1 MAGRVRA
8 AGDVPLADTLADAL
22 PQDANFTFYH
32 ISTPP
37 TKSAAIFSP
46 PPGAR
51 PERTYCESHHLNVS
65 IRPKDDEHPG
75 EVIVFAIEIYIYTT
89 SHLTTLFVSKAD
101 STGYLSLLNL
111 PRSIDSPI
119 RTISTTFIKWLV
131 KNRQRPG
138 KRLVVSLFARAQDQY
153 LFPGS
158 VDNPTK
164 HVADDTALV
173 KWWCKVLDPVLREYD
188 PESNQPGGA
197 LANGTTAHGYLII
210 PGLERYETQRF
221 FPATVKSDPVD
232 QKRWTHGHPLL
243 QITRHPNAPPR
254 CLIPHF
260 PDDPK
265 SRYMD
270 ELDDELPDGGSQTI
284 LSPRGNGQWKSVR
297 SLDQF
302 WDMMSFRQEC
312 SSGRLVGFIWINF
325 TPPDLEEAVEDEEP
339 IASQMSS
346 ISEVLAPKMDD
357 ERKEST
363 SAPKKKKKK
372 KKLTG
377 PIIPRTPRIKQ
388 RTSKPKGLAKDEV
401 TKYYIWPASSRGELV
416 LDEKAYKRG
425 TELLQRQNFSNYDA
439 ASSSTSLWIN
449 EAKLLGGVPS
459 WGLRVVGKK
468 SRPSADSA
476 TNGTGTND
484 LDASIVRKKR
494 KIDEDTPATQRSC
507 NDVQTLSNNLI
518 RKKPKAEDSATS
530 TDTSSEVNVLASSL
544 VRKKPKA

>member
-1 MAGRVRA
+1 MASRA
-8 AGDVPLADTLADAL
+8 HAGDASLGDILAEIL

-37 TKSAAIFSP
+37 TKCAAIFAP

-51 PERTYCESHHLNVS
+51 VERTYCESHYLNVS
-65 IRPKDDEHPG
+65 VQPQDDGHPG
-75 EVIVFAIEIYIYTT
+75 EVLVFAIEILIYTT
-89 SHLTTLFVSKAD
+89 AHLTTLFVSKAD
-101 STGYLSLLNL
+101 STGYLTLLNL
-111 PRSIDSPI
+111 PRSADSPI
-119 RTISTTFIKWLV
+119 RTISTTFIRWLV

-173 KWWCKVLDPVLREYD
+173 KWWCKVLDPVLREHD
-188 PESNQPGGA
+188 PESGPGGA
-197 LANGTTAHGYLII
+197 SANGTTAHGYLII
-210 PGLERYETQRF
+210 PGLERNETQRF
-221 FPATVKSDPVD
+221 FPATVKSDPAE

-254 CLIPHF
+254 CIIPHF

-265 SRYMD
+265 ARYMD
-270 ELDDELPDGGSQTI
+270 ELDDELPDGGSQLI

-312 SSGRLVGFIWINF
+312 SSGRLVGFIWINL
-325 TPPDLEEAVEDEEP
+325 TPPDLEETVEDEELS
-339 IASQMSS
+339 SQMGS
-346 ISEVLAPKMDD
+346 ISEVLAPKVD

-363 SAPKKKKKK
+363 RAPKK

-377 PIIPRTPRIKQ
+377 PIMPRTPRIKQ
-388 RTSKPKGLAKDEV
+388 RTSKSKRIAKDEV
-401 TKYYIWPASSRGELV
+401 TKYYAWPVSSRGELV

-425 TELLQRQNFSNYDA
+425 TELLQRQNFSNYEA

-449 EAKLLGGVPS
+449 EAKLLGGVSS
-459 WGLRVVGKK
+459 WGLPVVGKK
-468 SRPSADSA
+468 SRPNADSP
-476 TNGTGTND
+476 TNGTGVNV
-484 LDASIVRKKR
+484 LNASAVRKKR
-494 KIDEDTPATQRSC
+494 KIEEDTPAPQSNC
-507 NDVQTLSNNLI
+507 DDVQTLSTNLI
-518 RKKPKAEDSATS
+518 RKNPKAEGAVAS
-530 TDTSSEVNVLASSL
+530 TDTSSEVNVLGSNL

>member
-1 MAGRVRA
+1 MATRA
-8 AGDVPLADTLADAL
+8 PPAGHASLAEILAEAL
-22 PQDANFTFYH
+22 PKDASFTFYH
-32 ISTPP
+32 VSTPP
-37 TKSAAIFSP
+37 TKCAAIFSP

-65 IRPKDDEHPG
+65 VQAQDNGHPG
-75 EVIVFAIEIYIYTT
+75 EVLVFAIEILIYTT

-111 PRSIDSPI
+111 PRAVDSPI
-119 RTISTTFIKWLV
+119 RTISTNFIRWLV
-131 KNRQRPG
+131 RNRQRPG

-173 KWWCKVLDPVLREYD
+173 KWWCKVLDPVLREY
-188 PESNQPGGA
+188 EHEPGQSSEA
-197 LANGTTAHGYLII
+197 TPTGTTAQGYLII
-210 PGLERYETQRF
+210 PGLERIETQRF
-221 FPATVKSDPVD
+221 FPATVKSDPAD

-270 ELDDELPDGGSQTI
+270 ELDDELPDGGSQSI

-312 SSGRLVGFIWINF
+312 SSGRLVGFIWINL
-325 TPPDLEEAVEDEEP
+325 TPPDLEETVDDEEP
-339 IASQMSS
+339 IGSQMSS
-346 ISEVLAPKMDD
+346 ISEVLAPTKDVEKHKSD
-357 ERKEST
+357 S
-363 SAPKKKKKK
+363 SQKKKK

-377 PIIPRTPRIKQ
+377 PIISRTPRIKQ
-388 RTSKPKGLAKDEV
+388 TDSKPQSSVKDEI
-401 TKYYIWPASSRGELV
+401 TKYYIWPTSSRGQLV

-425 TELLQRQNFSNYDA
+425 TELLQRQNFSNYEA

-459 WGLRVVGKK
+459 WGIKAVGTK
-468 SRPSADSA
+468 SRPNVDCAV
-476 TNGTGTND
+476 NGSGINVLNT
-484 LDASIVRKKR
+484 SIVRKKR
-494 KIDEDTPATQRSC
+494 KADEEAPQPEKNCNEAQTLSTTLIRRKPKENDTPASG
-507 NDVQTLSNNLI
+507 
-518 RKKPKAEDSATS
+518 E
-530 TDTSSEVNVLASSL
+530 TSSAVNVLGSNL